1 MSKNLDLTRREFM
14 RALGLAGAGVTLAPA
29 LIGPAEAAAT
39 ADSKPV
45 IAPPRHWWVKEVDKP
60 TVEIDWKNMKR
71 FNEWE
76 TTRGKLR
83 DYRGAEL
90 DDKLNKLQKDNLK
103 KWELEGKPGYTTKD
117 NALKDA
123 VGATRAE
130 FKLMGPGEASTP
142 KDRGVPR
149 YEGTPE
155 ENATIVTAAMR
166 HMGACKVGFVELD
179 ENIIKLV
186 YNENPA
192 PGKEKIVFEDVEVG
206 KQEKTKLT
214 IPKKAKYA
222 IVFNVQM
229 SGETMKNGPTQLGSL
244 TTTLTY
250 TRMWNILAQT
260 HEFLRSLGW
269 QSYGT
274 TTSNGLAIAPAFAVM
289 AGLGELSR
297 LNRLITPEYGP
308 MVRETVMFTDLPLA
322 PTKPIDFGVMN
333 FCKDCK
339 ICATNCPSKSLSLER
354 EPSWEVRGPWNNPG
368 HKAYFENS
376 VTCRN
381 YWNEVGTN
389 CGICFAVCPYAQEDQ
404 ATLHAI
410 LKATTA
416 STTLFNPL
424 IKAASDFAYPA
435 EFDGTLLKD
444 PEAWWHNTNMPDYG
458 INTMQGGR
466 KL

>member
-1 MSKNLDLTRREFM
+1 MNLTRREFI
-14 RALGLAGAGVTLAPA
+14 RALGIGAAGVSLVPAGATFAA
-29 LIGPAEAAAT
+29 AEAT
-39 ADSKPV
+39 ADAKPV
-45 IAPPRHWWVKEVDKP
+45 TAPPRHWWVKTVDKP

-71 FNEWE
+71 FSEWR
-76 TTRGKLR
+76 TTRGSLAE
-83 DYRGAEL
+83 YRGKEL
-90 DDKLNKLQKDNLK
+90 DDKLNKLQAENLK
-103 KWELEGKPGYTTKD
+103 KWEIEGKPGYTTKD

-123 VGATRAE
+123 VNAARAD
-130 FKLMGPGEASTP
+130 FKLMGPQTASTP

-166 HMGACKVGFVELD
+166 HMGACKIGFVELD
-179 ENIIKLV
+179 ENTMKLV
-186 YNENPA
+186 YDENPA
-192 PGKEKIVFEDVEVG
+192 LGKEKISFEDVEVG

-214 IPKKAKYA
+214 IPKKAKWA
-222 IVFNVQM
+222 IVYNVQM
-229 SGETMKNGPTQLGSL
+229 SGYTMKAGPTQLGSL
-244 TTTLTY
+244 TTTLSY

-260 HEFLRSLGW
+260 HDFIRSLGY

-274 TTSNGLAIAPAFAVM
+274 TTSNGLGIAPAFAVM

-308 MVRETVMFTDLPLA
+308 MVRETMLFTDLPLA

-339 ICATNCPSKSLSLER
+339 ICATNCPSKSLSMDR
-354 EPSWEVRGPWNNPG
+354 EPTWDVKGPWNNPG

-381 YWNEVGTN
+381 YWNECGTN
-389 CGICFAVCPYAQEDQ
+389 CGICFAVCPYAQQDE

-410 LKATTA
+410 LKATT
-416 STTLFNPL
+416 STTTLFNPL
-424 IKAASDFAYPA
+424 IKGASDFVYPA
-435 EFDGTLLKD
+435 EFNGTLLTD
-444 PEAWWHNTNMPDYG
+444 PEEWWHNTNLPDYG
-458 INTMQGGR
+458 INSMQGGR

>member
-1 MSKNLDLTRREFM
+1 MPMSLTRREFV

-29 LIGPAEAAAT
+29 VSGVAAA
-39 ADSKPV
+39 APGDGKPV
-45 IAPPRHWWVKEVDKP
+45 QAPPRHWWVKQVDKP
-60 TVEIDWKNMKR
+60 TVEIDWKVMKR

-76 TTRGKLR
+76 TTRGSLR
-83 DYRGAEL
+83 QYRGAEL
-90 DDKLNKLQKDNLK
+90 DDKMNKVQKENLLNWEKD
-103 KWELEGKPGYTTKD
+103 GKPGYTIKD
-117 NALKDA
+117 TALKEA
-123 VGATRAE
+123 VNAARAE
-130 FKLMGPGEASTP
+130 FKLRGPQQASTP

-155 ENATIVTAAMR
+155 ENATIVTAALR

-179 ENIIKLV
+179 ENTIKLI
-186 YNENPA
+186 YGEQPS
-192 PGKEKIVFEDVEVG
+192 PGKEKILFEDVEEG
-206 KQEKTKLT
+206 RQEKDRLI
-214 IPKKAKYA
+214 IPKKAKWVV
-222 IVFNVQM
+222 VFNVQM
-229 SGETMKNGPTQLGSL
+229 SGETMKAGPTQLGSL
-244 TTTLTY
+244 TTALSY
-250 TRMWNILAQT
+250 TRMWNTLAQA
-260 HEFLRSLGW
+260 HEFFRALGY

-274 TTSNGLAIAPAFAVM
+274 TTTNGLGIYPAFAVL

-308 MVRETVMFTDLPLA
+308 MVRATIMLTDMPLA
-322 PTKPIDFGVMN
+322 PTKPIDFGVMR

-339 ICATNCPSKSLSLER
+339 LCATNCPSKSLSMER
-354 EPSWEVRGPWNNPG
+354 EPTWEVKGPWNSPG

-381 YWNEVGTN
+381 YWNECGTN
-389 CGICFAVCPYAQEDQ
+389 CGLCFAVCPYSQEDE

-410 LKATTA
+410 LKATTSA
-416 STTLFNPL
+416 TPLLNPV
-424 IKAASDFAYPA
+424 IKAASDFVYPA

-444 PEAWWHNTNMPDYG
+444 PEAWWHNTNLPEYG